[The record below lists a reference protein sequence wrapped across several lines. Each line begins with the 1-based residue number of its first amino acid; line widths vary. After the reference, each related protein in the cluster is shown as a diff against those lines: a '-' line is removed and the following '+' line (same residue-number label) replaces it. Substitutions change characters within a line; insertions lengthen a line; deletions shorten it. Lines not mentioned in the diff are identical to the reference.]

1 MRQKRAKSYRKQLLV
16 YNYTFKFR
24 QPYQVLVDDLIV
36 TDASNSK
43 FDLEKGLKRTLQAD
57 IKVMITQCCMEALYK
72 AGDKSVIAL
81 AKRFERRRCNHNIK
95 DPKKPAECI
104 KSIVD
109 INGENK
115 HRYIVASQDLKL
127 RRYLRRIPGVPL
139 IHISRSVMVMEPLS
153 TASARVGN
161 KMEQD
166 KLFKGLN
173 DPESAGRKTLND
185 GNETKDGDATVPKKR
200 KGPKGP
206 NPLSVKRSKKH
217 KGEGEVKETGNDG
230 ELTTKKKRK
239 RRHKKSGDRSGLVE
253 QVAGSG
259 GGVDEAVEETKH
271 TDESVNV
278 DTAKDE
284 SNSTGAS
291 PPDDE

>member
-1 MRQKRAKSYRKQLLV
+1 MPQY
-16 YNYTFKFR
+16 
-24 QPYQVLVDDLIV
+24 
-36 TDASNSK
+36 
-43 FDLEKGLKRTLQAD
+43 
-57 IKVMITQCCMEALYK
+57 
-72 AGDKSVIAL
+72 
-81 AKRFERRRCNHNIK
+81 RRREK
-95 DPKKPAECI
+95 
-104 KSIVD
+104 V
-109 INGENK
+109 
-115 HRYIVASQDLKL
+115 R
-127 RRYLRRIPGVPL
+127 
-139 IHISRSVMVMEPLS
+139 
-153 TASARVGN
+153 
-161 KMEQD
+161 
-166 KLFKGLN
+166 
-173 DPESAGRKTLND
+173 
-185 GNETKDGDATVPKKR
+185 
-200 KGPKGP
+200 KGP

-291 PPDDE
+291 PPMTNEGNEVGGKIRMVTKKYKG

>member
-72 AGDKSVIAL
+72 TGDKSAIAL

-95 DPKKPAECI
+95 DPEKPVDCI

-115 HRYIVASQDLKL
+115 HRYIVASQNLGL

-173 DPESAGRKTLND
+173 DPESAGRKTLS
-185 GNETKDGDATVPKKR
+185 GNETEDGGATVPKKR

-206 NPLSVKRSKKH
+206 NPLSVKKSKKH
-217 KGEGEVKETGNDG
+217 KGEGEVKENGNDG
-230 ELTTKKKRK
+230 ESTTKRRRRRK
-239 RRHKKSGDRSGLVE
+239 HKKSGDRSGPVE
-253 QVAGSG
+253 QAEEGD
-259 GGVDEAVEETKH
+259 VDEAVEETKH
-271 TDESVNV
+271 TGESVN
-278 DTAKDE
+278 DGTAKGE

-291 PPDDE
+291 SVDDE